1 MIDTKLLRQKILDLA
16 IRGKLVPQ
24 DPTDEPASELLKKIK
39 AEKDALVKAGKIKK
53 DKHESHIF
61 KGDDN
66 RYYEQIAGR
75 IADITD
81 EIPFDLPDNWI
92 WCRLKQV
99 FSVVSA
105 RRVHKA
111 DWKSS
116 GIPFYR
122 AREIAKLSETG
133 SINNDLFISEEQYN
147 AFKQSSGVPSKGDL
161 MVTAVGTIGKVYV
174 VREHDVFYYKDAS
187 VVCFE
192 NHHSLNPYFY
202 KNIFSAPFVV
212 TQIYANSTGSTVDTI
227 TIEKA
232 EQYLIPLPPL
242 AEQQRIVEQIKTL
255 LGYVDIIDTD
265 AETLEKSITLAKQKI
280 LDLAI
285 RGKLVPQDPADEPA
299 SELLKKIKAEKDA
312 LVKAGKIKKDKH
324 ESFIFKSDDN
334 CYHENID
341 GKVTDIT
348 DEIPF
353 ELANGWSWC
362 RLNNVASLADGDWI
376 ESKDQAPTG
385 FRLIQTGNIGKCV
398 FLPHDE
404 RARYISQE
412 TFSNLNCTEIFP
424 GDCLISR
431 LPDPLGRSCIIP
443 DLQERMIT
451 AVDCTITRPYKLGL
465 SSLYFM
471 YFTGTTIYNE
481 YVEKNATGSTRKRIS
496 RANLDKVLIPLPPIA
511 EQKRI
516 VSQVEKLFSVLE
528 TMRG

>member
-24 DPTDEPASELLKKIK
+24 DPADEPASELLKKIK

-53 DKHESHIF
+53 NKHESHIF

-66 RYYEQIAGR
+66 RYYEQIDGKT
-75 IADITD
+75 ADITD
-81 EIPFDLPDNWI
+81 EIPFDLPDNWAWVRQASI
-92 WCRLKQV
+92 ITLISGQD
-99 FSVVSA
+99 FSPDGYNDSQ
-105 RRVHKA
+105 R
-111 DWKSS
+111 
-116 GIPFYR
+116 GIPYITGASNMVDGKVIINR
-122 AREIAKLSETG
+122 WTENPSSIAIVGDVLITCKGAGVGKMAYMDIAKAHVARQVMA
-133 SINNDLFISEEQYN
+133 IRPHCNI
-147 AFKQSSGVPSKGDL
+147 PSKFIETVLQGQF
-161 MVTAVGTIGKVYV
+161 TKI
-174 VREHDVFYYKDAS
+174 REQMNGLIPGISRDVM
-187 VVCFE
+187 
-192 NHHSLNPYFY
+192 LNLF
-202 KNIFSAPFVV
+202 F
-212 TQIYANSTGSTVDTI
+212 
-227 TIEKA
+227 
-232 EQYLIPLPPL
+232 PLPPL
-242 AEQQRIVEQIKTL
+242 AEQQRIVEQIETL

>member
-1 MIDTKLLRQKILDLA
+1 
-16 IRGKLVPQ
+16 
-24 DPTDEPASELLKKIK
+24 
-39 AEKDALVKAGKIKK
+39 
-53 DKHESHIF
+53 
-61 KGDDN
+61 
-66 RYYEQIAGR
+66 
-75 IADITD
+75 
-81 EIPFDLPDNWI
+81 
-92 WCRLKQV
+92 
-99 FSVVSA
+99 
-105 RRVHKA
+105 
-111 DWKSS
+111 
-116 GIPFYR
+116 
-122 AREIAKLSETG
+122 
-133 SINNDLFISEEQYN
+133 
-147 AFKQSSGVPSKGDL
+147 

>member
-334 CYHENID
+334 CYYWYIGKNKTDTVVQEPFTLPDSWSWTNLGFIADVARGGSPRPIEHYITETED
-341 GKVTDIT
+341 GINWIKIGDTVPGCKYIT
-348 DEIPF
+348 QTKEKIIPAGISKSRYVEPGDF
-353 ELANGWSWC
+353 LLSNSMSFGRPYILKISGCIHDGWLVIHPQAGAIYQDFLFYALSSPCIHALFVELAS
-362 RLNNVASLADGDWI
+362 
-376 ESKDQAPTG
+376 
-385 FRLIQTGNIGKCV
+385 
-398 FLPHDE
+398 
-404 RARYISQE
+404 
-412 TFSNLNCTEIFP
+412 
-424 GDCLISR
+424 
-431 LPDPLGRSCIIP
+431 
-443 DLQERMIT
+443 
-451 AVDCTITRPYKLGL
+451 
-465 SSLYFM
+465 
-471 YFTGTTIYNE
+471 
-481 YVEKNATGSTRKRIS
+481 GSTVK
-496 RANLDKVLIPLPPIA
+496 NLKSDSVRLLKFPLPPYN

-516 VSQVEKLFSVLE
+516 AESIEKYWTILE
-528 TMRG
+528 SISK

>member
-1 MIDTKLLRQKILDLA
+1 MNTVVEICDNLRKPINAEERQKRIKSANNLFPYYGATGQVGWIDDFISDGEFVLLGEDGAPFLDPCA
-16 IRGKLVPQ
+16 PKAYVICGKAWVNNH
-24 DPTDEPASELLKKIK
+24 AHVLK
-39 AEKDALVKAGKIKK
+39 G
-53 DKHESHIF
+53 
-61 KGDDN
+61 
-66 RYYEQIAGR
+66 
-75 IADITD
+75 
-81 EIPFDLPDNWI
+81 
-92 WCRLKQV
+92 
-99 FSVVSA
+99 
-105 RRVHKA
+105 
-111 DWKSS
+111 
-116 GIPFYR
+116 
-122 AREIAKLSETG
+122 
-133 SINNDLFISEEQYN
+133 INNQFLCHCLNSVDYTNFVTGTTRYKLTQ
-147 AFKQSSGVPSKGDL
+147 AD
-161 MVTAVGTIGKVYV
+161 MVKI
-174 VREHDVFYYKDAS
+174 
-187 VVCFE
+187 
-192 NHHSLNPYFY
+192 LLP
-202 KNIFSAPFVV
+202 I
-212 TQIYANSTGSTVDTI
+212 
-227 TIEKA
+227 
-232 EQYLIPLPPL
+232 PPL
-242 AEQQRIVEQIKTL
+242 AEQQRIVEQIETL
-255 LGYVDIIDTD
+255 LKYVDIIDTD